1 MNIQGAQS
9 RQPTGRCA
17 AEEQERS
24 ARRSEIR
31 LPVRLLGSLVATAG
45 MPACVQVEDLS
56 RGGARCQLAAPP
68 PVGSQVELRVEGLA
82 VQAVVCWS
90 AGLRCGLQFL
100 RPIRATD
107 ILIQVSRSRP
117 GAETGPERI
126 RFPSPPLVN
135 RIG

>member
-1 MNIQGAQS
+1 MSIQEAQS
-9 RQPTGRCA
+9 RHPIGRCA
-17 AEEQERS
+17 VEQQERS

-31 LPVRLLGSLVATAG
+31 LPVRLLGSLVTTSG
-45 MPACVQVEDLS
+45 VPACAQVEDLS

-68 PVGSQVELRVEGLA
+68 PIGSQVELRVEGLV
-82 VQAVVCWS
+82 VQAIVCWT
-90 AGLRCGLQFL
+90 AGPRCGLQFL